1 MLLEHILS
9 GNYSKA
15 KEVFEELANNIFEG
29 KLEEITQKIKASEYE
44 KIDEVN
50 VLKLG
55 RTRLVKVRVRGGKV
69 QRRKKFATQPGYTI
83 RNGRVVRMSSLEVRH
98 RRLGAKRAKIKRRP
112 NLNRSLRKRLISIRK
127 RKALGL

>member
-15 KEVFEELANNIFEG
+15 KEVFDTLAGNIFEE

-44 KIDEVN
+44 KIDEAN

-55 RTRLVKVRVRGGKV
+55 RTRIVKVRVRGGKV

-83 RNGRVVRMSSLEVRH
+83 RNGRVVRMSSLETRH
-98 RRLGAKRAKIKRRP
+98 RRLGAKRAKIKRRST
-112 NLNRSLRKRLISIRK
+112 LNRSLRKRLISIRK
-127 RKALGL
+127 RKALGV